1 MKRIHIFIIFLILL
15 LSSFWRLV
23 VAESLI
29 GRFVPYIGIAAF
41 TYYYYKTGKQKNFYS
56 KYILYYLIGVFAS
69 CVYCRI
75 FHQQGVFPTLVASY
89 SCLGLGGFYLFSK
102 YKLSYKDSIIILRN
116 ISVLFCICYIVQWL
130 LYPLAIFAT
139 ANDEFNV
146 TDDAF
151 RMRLPGSICGYIL
164 LFMGLNNYLLT
175 KRKKELAFAI
185 LGAVPI
191 LIQGFRS
198 LIFLTLFAVIYMI
211 FIIQKRSSKMIFYL
225 AGFFIV
231 LALSTN
237 IPIVQ
242 KKIDEMAYRQ
252 ERGDTFSNKD
262 YVRNIALVYY
272 WDVVH
277 NKPLEHVF
285 GGGYP
290 RGVKYSRTEQYQAK
304 TAYADAHMVA
314 NSMGLWWIDLGLV
327 GLSFVIG
334 IPTVLLLVLL
344 VLYCFFKSRSLD
356 ICFIRCVL
364 IVVFLG
370 SIITSMEIYRS
381 GNLIILSLLFYCSYA
396 RSLIK
401 TSKKN
406 GRIFSN
412 SILRHDGADLNVCN

>member
-1 MKRIHIFIIFLILL
+1 MKSKHIFIIFMILL
-15 LSSFWRLV
+15 LSSFWRLE

-29 GRFVPYIGIAAF
+29 GKFVPYIGIATFAYCYF
-41 TYYYYKTGKQKNFYS
+41 KTRNRKDFYS
-56 KYILYYLIGVFAS
+56 KYIGFYLIGVFAS

-89 SCLGLGGFYLFSK
+89 TCLGLGGFYLFSK
-102 YKLSYKDSIIILRN
+102 YRLSYNDSIIILKN
-116 ISVLFCICYIVQWL
+116 ISILFCICYIVQWL
-130 LYPLAIFAT
+130 LYPIAIFAT

-164 LFMGLNNYLLT
+164 LFMGLNNYLLS
-175 KRKKELAFAI
+175 KKKQELAYAI

-225 AGFFIV
+225 VGFFVV

-252 ERGDTFSNKD
+252 EKGYTFSNKD

-277 NKPLEHVF
+277 DKPLEHIF
-285 GGGYP
+285 GG
-290 RGVKYSRTEQYQAK
+290 VSK
-304 TAYADAHMVA
+304 
-314 NSMGLWWIDLGLV
+314 
-327 GLSFVIG
+327 
-334 IPTVLLLVLL
+334 
-344 VLYCFFKSRSLD
+344 
-356 ICFIRCVL
+356 RCK
-364 IVVFLG
+364 IQ
-370 SIITSMEIYRS
+370 
-381 GNLIILSLLFYCSYA
+381 
-396 RSLIK
+396 
-401 TSKKN
+401 
-406 GRIFSN
+406 
-412 SILRHDGADLNVCN
+412 